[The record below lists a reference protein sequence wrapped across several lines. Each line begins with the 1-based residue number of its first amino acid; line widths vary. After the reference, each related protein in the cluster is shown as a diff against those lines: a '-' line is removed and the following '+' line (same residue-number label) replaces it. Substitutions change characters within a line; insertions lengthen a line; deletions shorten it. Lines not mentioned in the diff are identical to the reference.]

1 MRMYCDG
8 EKTYLEIL
16 TDLQVSSLPEYEKVV
31 FGMPN
36 MCLLDACMDMPLA
49 SV

>member
-1 MRMYCDG
+1 
-8 EKTYLEIL
+8 
-16 TDLQVSSLPEYEKVV
+16 VV

-49 SV
+49 SVWTVGRILFVFNV